1 MTQPHDVDA
10 GRRGDRLDV
19 VQTLDRFDLRDRQ
32 GAGGGLGHGLRWRR
46 HAVIVVRDTEP
57 GAAAAGGWVV
67 GCGLKTPLICIDILL
82 VPGWV
87 VPSFDSDR

>member
-1 MTQPHDVDA
+1 
-10 GRRGDRLDV
+10 
-19 VQTLDRFDLRDRQ
+19 
-32 GAGGGLGHGLRWRR
+32 
-46 HAVIVVRDTEP
+46 VRDTEP